1 MCQQKLAFCA
11 DHDMLIH
18 TYVIMYC
25 NYVIFSLPLQFF
37 QGEQCCQNDND
48 NLERQSPV

>member
-1 MCQQKLAFCA
+1 MCQQKVAFCA
-11 DHDMLIH
+11 DHDMLI
-18 TYVIMYC
+18 C
-25 NYVIFSLPLQFF
+25 NYVIFSLPSQFF